1 MAPQFETNVPTT
13 ELEAVNTILSV
24 IGQGK
29 ITQSELDT
37 PTGDDTQ
44 SAIDIV
50 RDNMR
55 EVLSWGWKFN
65 TEWQFRIA
73 VDGSDKFPVPTNL
86 LKFTVSH
93 RFDQQGY
100 RPEKDDDGTVPRTNL
115 LDIVVQGGFFY
126 DRLRNTTVWTAGG
139 DFERLQIFIDIVR
152 TVNFED
158 MPETARR
165 YVTMR
170 SARQFAKRMLGDK
183 EIVGFTTDDESVSY
197 RNLKRDQGDVKR
209 YSLFD
214 SHSVRRV
221 LGGRPRYR

>member
-1 MAPQFETNVPTT
+1 MAQFETNVPTT

-29 ITQSELDT
+29 ITQSELTT

-44 SAIDIV
+44 AAIDIV

-55 EVLSWGWKFN
+55 EVLSWGWQFN

-73 VDGSDKFPVPTNL
+73 VDGSDKFAVPADL
-86 LKFTVSH
+86 LKFEVSK
-93 RFDQQGY
+93 RSDQQGF
-100 RPEKDDDGTVPRTNL
+100 RPEKDVDGTVPRTNL
-115 LDIVVQGGFFY
+115 LDIVVQGSFFY
-126 DRLRNTTVWTAGG
+126 DRLRNTNVWGAG
-139 DFERLQIFIDIVR
+139 DFLRAQIFIDIVR
-152 TVNFED
+152 TVDFED

-170 SARQFAKRMLGDK
+170 TARQFAKRMLGDK
-183 EIVGFTTDDESVSY
+183 EIVDFTADDELVAF